1 MEFLKQ
7 KLKKNWLFFIIFIIV
22 FVLDR
27 VSKIY
32 VIDFFLDKK
41 IDTFYINS
49 YLNFVL
55 IWNTGMAFGILQSD
69 SIFYHFLSILIFS
82 IIIFLFIW
90 LLISNCKY
98 EKFSI
103 SLIIGGAIGNLYD
116 RVIFNAVPDFI
127 DLHYLDYHWFVFNVS
142 DIIITIGVIVLLLK
156 DMFLKKNV

>member
-1 MEFLKQ
+1 VEFLKQ

-142 DIIITIGVIVLLLK
+142 DIIITVGVVLLLLK
-156 DMFLKKNV
+156 DIFSKKNA

>member
-7 KLKKNWLFFIIFIIV
+7 KLKKNWLFFIIFIIF